1 MVAIFVAFMFL
12 SLIITDFGIHK
23 WNTWQAARSTSRLA
37 GATAFSSER
46 LWQVPE
52 DVHLSDVH
60 TWFRPEPS
68 GGLEIGVDTLISHAV
83 GSVQR
88 IRFPQPGTEVTS
100 GQKLFSLDGN
110 GRSIDIPSTV
120 TGKVVAV
127 NTDLQ
132 DQPSLLSSDP
142 YGRGWICRVTPTS
155 LGQVTS
161 KVRFG
166 EQAIAWLESEFGRLS
181 EFLSLQLSPELAL
194 GATSQDGGLP
204 ACGCL
209 GELDASKLKAFEAQ
223 FLNAK

>member
-23 WNTWQAARSTSRLA
+23 WNTWQVARSTQRVAS
-37 GATAFSSER
+37 ATAFSSEE

-68 GGLEIGVDTLISHAV
+68 GGLEIGIDTLISHAL
-83 GSVQR
+83 GAVQR
-88 IRFPQPGTEVTS
+88 IRFPQPGAEVTT
-100 GQKLFSLDGN
+100 GQKLFSLDRN
-110 GRSIDIPSTV
+110 GCSIDIPSTV

-132 DQPSLLSSDP
+132 NQPSLLSSDP

-166 EQAIAWLESEFGRLS
+166 EQAIAWLECEFSRLS

-194 GATSQDGGLP
+194 GTTSQDGGIP

-209 GELDASKLKAFEAQ
+209 GELDASKLKAFETQ
-223 FLNAK
+223 FLNSR